1 MVEDGFVAQ
10 TEGSTVEQ
18 RSSGFEAKSVQL
30 YGLKAKTGF
39 GLKTLLARRNLLS
52 GVTLR
57 HN

>member
-18 RSSGFEAKSVQL
+18 RSSGFKAKSV
-30 YGLKAKTGF
+30 LKAKTGF
-39 GLKTLLARRNLLS
+39 GMKTLLARRNFLS